1 MSERLSN
8 ILWGL
13 LVGVPIIL
21 LGAGLFLWDWYGE
34 YIHFIWFIPFFILG
48 PIIFIVGL
56 LIVLGAFFPREE
68 SPKVTMPPKGSA
80 EKVRQYPT
88 SKIYYNESYGFS
100 IHPPAGWEVVDSGLR
115 EGTPVTF
122 WGPKDKVFAPNVFIA
137 VMEATDTLEE
147 YISMAKQQLSLIL
160 TNYQLVDEKSRV
172 IDGLPAYELV
182 YTYEKGVFHL
192 KAMRVFL
199 LKGEKV
205 YTISFTVLRDNYD
218 EYLPVFESSVET
230 LKIEPGKGY
239 ERL

>member
-1 MSERLSN
+1 MSERLSS

-13 LVGVPIIL
+13 LVGVPIML
-21 LGAGLFLWDWYGE
+21 LGAGFFLWDWYGE

-56 LIVLGAFFPREE
+56 LIVLGAFFPGEK
-68 SPKVTMPPKGSA
+68 SPKVTMPPKESA

-88 SKIYYNESYGFS
+88 SKIYHNESYGFS
-100 IHPPAGWEVVDSGLR
+100 IHPPTGWEVVDSGLR

-147 YISMAKQQLSLIL
+147 YVSMAKQQLPLIL

-172 IDGLPAYELV
+172 IGGLPAYELV
-182 YTYEKGVFHL
+182 YTYEKGMFHL

-230 LKIEPGKGY
+230 LKIEPGMGY

>member
-1 MSERLSN
+1 MSERLSA
-8 ILWGL
+8 IFLGL
-13 LVGVPIIL
+13 LVMLIGV
-21 LGAGLFLWDWYGE
+21 GFFLWDLYGE

-56 LIVLGAFFPREE
+56 LIVLGAFFPGEE
-68 SPKVTMPPKGSA
+68 SPKVTMPPKESA

-88 SKIYYNESYGFS
+88 SKIYHNELYGFS

-137 VMEATDTLEE
+137 VMEATDTLKE
-147 YISMAKQQLSLIL
+147 YVSMAKQQLSLIF

-172 IDGLPAYELV
+172 IGGLPAYELA
-182 YTYEKGVFHL
+182 YTYKKGVFHL
-192 KAMRVFL
+192 KTMRVFL

-205 YTISFTVLRDNYD
+205 YTISFTVLRDSYD